1 MKRSL
6 IALALAAVLPLSVQA
21 GEIPYSYVEAS
32 YLDSHVAGEN
42 GDGFG
47 LAGSVG
53 FSEAWYGSASYRRV
67 DNNDYGI
74 ELDETTVNLGWRHAL
89 SDKADFIAEL
99 GYVDVG
105 ADVDGFGSDSANGY
119 RLAAGFRGM
128 LAPKFEGSIKAY
140 YTDISDA
147 DWGGSEFGARL
158 GAVYQLNDTWG
169 ITASYDTTKLFDE
182 RINTW
187 GLGIRASF

>member
-1 MKRSL
+1 M
-6 IALALAAVLPLSVQA
+6 
-21 GEIPYSYVEAS
+21 
-32 YLDSHVAGEN
+32 
-42 GDGFG
+42 
-47 LAGSVG
+47 
-53 FSEAWYGSASYRRV
+53 
-67 DNNDYGI
+67 
-74 ELDETTVNLGWRHAL
+74 
-89 SDKADFIAEL
+89 
-99 GYVDVG
+99 DVG

>member
-53 FSEAWYGSASYRRV
+53 FSDSWYGSASYRRV

-105 ADVDGFGSDSANGY
+105 A
-119 RLAAGFRGM
+119 
-128 LAPKFEGSIKAY
+128 
-140 YTDISDA
+140 
-147 DWGGSEFGARL
+147 
-158 GAVYQLNDTWG
+158 VYQLNDTWG